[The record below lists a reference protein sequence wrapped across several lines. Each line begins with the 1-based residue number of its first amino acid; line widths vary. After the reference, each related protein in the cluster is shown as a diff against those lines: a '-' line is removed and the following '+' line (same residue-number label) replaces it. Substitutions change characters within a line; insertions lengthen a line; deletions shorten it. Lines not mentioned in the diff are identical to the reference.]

1 MTSTPPTSLPGPL
14 PGLAD
19 RLRQGP
25 LQAILALHTKA
36 TLLAAETETDHARQ
50 VEQLAELVRLATLA
64 MERFQIFT
72 IELKVLVFELSER
85 QDKSH

>member
-1 MTSTPPTSLPGPL
+1 
-14 PGLAD
+14 
-19 RLRQGP
+19 
-25 LQAILALHTKA
+25 
-36 TLLAAETETDHARQ
+36 
-50 VEQLAELVRLATLA
+50 LAELVRLATLA